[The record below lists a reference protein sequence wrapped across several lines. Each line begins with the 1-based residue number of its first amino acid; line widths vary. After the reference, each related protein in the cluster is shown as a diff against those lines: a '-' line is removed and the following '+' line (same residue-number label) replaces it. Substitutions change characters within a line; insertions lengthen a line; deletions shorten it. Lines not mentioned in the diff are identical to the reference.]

1 MKLKLERPLVVFDLE
16 TTGTQVADDRIV
28 EISLLKIHPNG
39 NQESLTYRVNPTV
52 PIPEG
57 ASAVHGI
64 TDADVADKPTFKEL
78 APRLKQ
84 FLTDC
89 DLAGFNSIRFDIPLL
104 VEEFYRAGIELDMSN
119 RKMVDAQVIFHRME
133 ERTLSAAYKFYCNS
147 ELNDAHAAEADVRA
161 TFEVLEAQLNRYSNL
176 GADINALHEFSTRG
190 NKFVDFAGH
199 IVLNEKGEPTINFGK
214 HKGKAVAEV
223 FSREPSYY
231 SWMMDSKFPQYTKKV
246 ITELKLRLTQS

>member
-28 EISLLKIHPNG
+28 EISLLKILPNG

-52 PIPEG
+52 PIPQS

-64 TDADVADKPTFKEL
+64 TDADVADKPTFAEL

-104 VEEFYRAGIELDMSN
+104 VEEFYRANIELDLSN

-133 ERTLSAAYKFYCNS
+133 ERTLSAAYKFYCNGD
-147 ELNDAHAAEADVRA
+147 LTDAHAAEADVRA
-161 TFEVLEAQLNRYSNL
+161 TFEVIEAQLERYPSL
-176 GADINALHEFSTRG
+176 GTEVSGLHEFSTRG

-199 IVLNEKGEPTINFGK
+199 VVLNDKGEPTINFGK
-214 HKGKAVAEV
+214 HKGKTVAEV
-223 FSREPSYY
+223 FTREPSYY
-231 SWMMDSKFPQYTKKV
+231 SWMMEAKFPQYTKKV
-246 ITELKLRLTQS
+246 ITELKLKLA